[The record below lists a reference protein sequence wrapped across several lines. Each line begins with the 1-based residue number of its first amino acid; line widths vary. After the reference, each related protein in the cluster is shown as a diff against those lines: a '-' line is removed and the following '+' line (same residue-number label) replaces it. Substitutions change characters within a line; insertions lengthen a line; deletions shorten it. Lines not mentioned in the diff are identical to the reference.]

1 MSTLVFIGLMVVL
14 IGILSL
20 LGVLLQRLKGL
31 EQQLT
36 QLREQ
41 LPAAF
46 EEEQPADQ
54 AKTAAQ
60 PEQASFARP
69 GEHAEPEPESI
80 PEEKPSAVYQAAET
94 SESDLESP
102 GFLGRVRAAIARRFP
117 DPERFIGEN
126 LINKVGI
133 AILVLGIGFFVQLAI
148 SRGWIGEISRVAIG
162 LLSGSILLYTGH
174 RLRKQFQA
182 FSSVL
187 VGGGIAVWYLTIT
200 IAFQEY
206 QLFSQSLAF
215 GITTLITA
223 FTVGLSVLYNR
234 VELAVLGL
242 LGGFTAPFLVSA
254 EGGSYITLFT
264 YLLILN
270 GGMLTLAYLK
280 QWRLVNILAYVGTVV
295 LFGSWLVNQFL
306 DQAVPPYLG
315 MLIYAT
321 LFYGIFVAMVLV
333 DYLKLRQQLAR
344 IEFTILLTNNAF
356 FFLAGLAI
364 LDNLVN
370 GELQG
375 LFTILLTMINGG
387 LAYYFYQRPEAD
399 ARLRYLLI
407 GLTVTFLS
415 LIAPVQLQGKA
426 VTMFWAAEGVLLLW
440 FAQQTGIRL
449 TERGAVVVSGLAVAS
464 LISDWTLAYT
474 DLDGQA
480 LTPLANQVFI
490 TGLVVV
496 ASLGS
501 SFYLL
506 QKASKA
512 QDDELRPFLRKMPYI
527 FGTVLILISY
537 AVGMLELQ
545 YQTAMADVFEATR
558 TVAFGLYNCLFATG
572 LYGALRSYQRNDLL
586 GIAQGLLGLLVL
598 AYPFYYNEAVIT
610 LRDAVFQDSQPLGAF
625 LFHLA
630 IYGFPFAFLGL
641 IYRDFRAKSMV
652 SNPFLNVFTWI
663 ACTLGVVL
671 LSQELN
677 HWVVIGLRDGAFSQ
691 ATLLEN
697 AIRIGY
703 PILWGLTSFGLMWA
717 GMAFALKHLRLISLS
732 LFAVTLLKL
741 FVYDIQDVPEAGKIA
756 AFISLGILLLVV
768 SFMYQRLKQLV
779 LEANNPGKGDQRN
792 DLDQV

>member
-1 MSTLVFIGLMVVL
+1 MSTLVVIGLMVVL

-54 AKTAAQ
+54 AKTAVQ

-80 PEEKPSAVYQAAET
+80 PEEEPSAVYQAAET
-94 SESDLESP
+94 GESDLESP

-242 LGGFTAPFLVSA
+242 LGGFTAPFLVSG

-370 GELQG
+370 GEL
-375 LFTILLTMINGG
+375 
-387 LAYYFYQRPEAD
+387 
-399 ARLRYLLI
+399 
-407 GLTVTFLS
+407 
-415 LIAPVQLQGKA
+415 
-426 VTMFWAAEGVLLLW
+426 
-440 FAQQTGIRL
+440 
-449 TERGAVVVSGLAVAS
+449 
-464 LISDWTLAYT
+464 
-474 DLDGQA
+474 
-480 LTPLANQVFI
+480 
-490 TGLVVV
+490 
-496 ASLGS
+496 
-501 SFYLL
+501 
-506 QKASKA
+506 
-512 QDDELRPFLRKMPYI
+512 
-527 FGTVLILISY
+527 
-537 AVGMLELQ
+537 
-545 YQTAMADVFEATR
+545 
-558 TVAFGLYNCLFATG
+558 
-572 LYGALRSYQRNDLL
+572 
-586 GIAQGLLGLLVL
+586 
-598 AYPFYYNEAVIT
+598 
-610 LRDAVFQDSQPLGAF
+610 
-625 LFHLA
+625 
-630 IYGFPFAFLGL
+630 
-641 IYRDFRAKSMV
+641 
-652 SNPFLNVFTWI
+652 
-663 ACTLGVVL
+663 
-671 LSQELN
+671 
-677 HWVVIGLRDGAFSQ
+677 
-691 ATLLEN
+691 
-697 AIRIGY
+697 
-703 PILWGLTSFGLMWA
+703 
-717 GMAFALKHLRLISLS
+717 
-732 LFAVTLLKL
+732 
-741 FVYDIQDVPEAGKIA
+741 
-756 AFISLGILLLVV
+756 
-768 SFMYQRLKQLV
+768 
-779 LEANNPGKGDQRN
+779 
-792 DLDQV
+792 